1 MMIPWHFA
9 LSFSFLLWGLD
20 GKDEDERRRPIFY
33 EKVDFFLSF
42 KMHFRDVG
50 THTSAI
56 KRSQNPIPSRS
67 SQTPPNAI

>member
-33 EKVDFFLSF
+33 EKVDFFLF
-42 KMHFRDVG
+42 
-50 THTSAI
+50 
-56 KRSQNPIPSRS
+56 QNALS
-67 SQTPPNAI
+67 